1 MPRVL
6 GIELDTGF
14 KVALAAVPGLP
25 ALALIGVLFVD
36 VAFILV
42 SIDQDFRGA
51 RTSLHVSIDN
61 GIAEHWQYLKWGGL
75 ALALA
80 YYAASQ
86 RAAIYVVWS
95 LLFVYLLVDDSQQIH
110 ETYGVVIAD
119 ALGLRPAF
127 GLRAQDFGELIV
139 TALAAVP
146 LFGAITLIYLF
157 AARREDRVFTH
168 TMVALFVA
176 LAFFG
181 VGIDMLDIMVPWRW
195 LALTLNIVEDGGEM
209 IVATIM
215 AAYVTGSLI
224 RACRLAADRDGMN
237 GEAPPVSDRYSPAS
251 RRPRAT
257 AHP

>member
-6 GIELDTGF
+6 GIELDTDF

-25 ALALIGVLFVD
+25 ALALIGMLFVD
-36 VAFILV
+36 VAFILI

-61 GIAEHWQYLKWGGL
+61 GIAEHWQYIKWAGL

-80 YYAASQ
+80 YCAASQ
-86 RAAIYVVWS
+86 RAATYVVWA

-119 ALGLRPAF
+119 TLGLRPAF

-139 TALAAVP
+139 TALAAMP
-146 LFGAITLIYLF
+146 LFGAISLVYLF
-157 AARREDRVFTH
+157 AARTEDRVFTH

-215 AAYVTGSLI
+215 VAYVTGALI
-224 RACRLAADRDGMN
+224 RARYSATDHQWIDG
-237 GEAPPVSDRYSPAS
+237 EVPFDDRYSSAS
-251 RRPRAT
+251 SGPTAARRR
-257 AHP
+257 